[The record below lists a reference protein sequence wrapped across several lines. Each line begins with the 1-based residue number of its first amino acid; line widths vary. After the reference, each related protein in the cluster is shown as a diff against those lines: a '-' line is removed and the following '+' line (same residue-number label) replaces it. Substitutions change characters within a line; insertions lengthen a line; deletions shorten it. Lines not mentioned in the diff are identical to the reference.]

1 MAFDVLVGAVPRRPK
16 PSEQAFPGVL
26 LIFFMATF
34 LNWVAELSTVQ
45 YQLLE
50 GYPGSS
56 GEHEERQPL
65 KINQ

>member
-16 PSEQAFPGVL
+16 PSEQALRGVL
-26 LIFFMATF
+26 LNCFMATV
-34 LNWVAELSTVQ
+34 LNLVAELSTVQ
-45 YQLLE
+45 YQVLE

-56 GEHEERQPL
+56 GEHEERHPL